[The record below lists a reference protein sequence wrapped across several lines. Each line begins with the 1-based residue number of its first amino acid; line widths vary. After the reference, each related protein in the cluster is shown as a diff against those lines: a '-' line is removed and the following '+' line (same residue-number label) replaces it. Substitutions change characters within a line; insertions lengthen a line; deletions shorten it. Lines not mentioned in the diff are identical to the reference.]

1 MKFCERMGIRDEAGP
16 AVPALCAWVC
26 SSDVMLTLISTGT
39 VTLMTSPPP
48 FSKMVAV
55 AQKS

>member
-1 MKFCERMGIRDEAGP
+1 MGSRDEAGP